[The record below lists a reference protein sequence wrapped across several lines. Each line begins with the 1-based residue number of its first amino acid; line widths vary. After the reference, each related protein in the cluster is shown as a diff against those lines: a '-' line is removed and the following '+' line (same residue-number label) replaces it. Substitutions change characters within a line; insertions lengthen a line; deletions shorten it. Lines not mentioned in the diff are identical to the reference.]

1 MYRII
6 EDFINGH
13 GYFEDK
19 EKALRYAQAVSRSQ
33 LRKFKRYGIVP
44 AAFFQYLEKIKA
56 ISAYKHIPEK
66 YRTLYLLLDLLWVT
80 PKRNNP
86 KRSEGEILRV
96 EILKDLMPW
105 IENSLGSAQ
114 HLYIKGE
121 LYNGFPK
128 RQRYKKEPKSGSVK
142 L

>member
-1 MYRII
+1 MCRII
-6 EDFINGH
+6 EDFINGC
-13 GYFEDK
+13 GYFEGD
-19 EKALRYAQAVSRSQ
+19 ENVMRYTQAVSRSQ
-33 LRKFKRYGIVP
+33 VRKFKRYGIVP
-44 AAFFQYLEKIKA
+44 AAFFQYLEETKA
-56 ISAYKHIPEK
+56 ISAYKYIPEK

-128 RQRYKKEPKSGSVK
+128 RKRYNKRSKSGNDK